1 MLSIGAMKSGQQ
13 GYYLALARE
22 DYYLN
27 GGEPPGVWHGE
38 GAADLGLVGAV
49 DGVALTRLFGGF
61 HPTEE
66 GRALV
71 QNAGAEDRQA
81 GWDLTFSAPK
91 SVSVLWSQADEATRR
106 ILQQAHFAA
115 VQAGLDYLE
124 DEVAVT
130 RLGKGGQEREPARL
144 VIATFEHHT
153 SRAQDPQLHT
163 HALVMNACT
172 SGDGRTRT
180 VESRPFYQAKM
191 AAGAIYR
198 AEYAL
203 QLENGLDLRIER
215 KGTLFEVG
223 GVSEPL
229 VAEMSKRRA
238 EIKESLAEGGY
249 SGAEAAARATL
260 LTRGTKGTLSQEELL
275 REWQSVGREF
285 GWGPEEAA
293 QLIDAALP
301 QTRLYPELERDQALE
316 KAAERATDQ
325 QSYFSRREFT
335 RYLAE
340 ESQGRGIGAGEVRTL
355 RDTFL
360 ADREEIVA
368 LGRHKGELVYT
379 TRAMMEE
386 EKKLLAAVE
395 RSRGAGM
402 PGVSET
408 LITGVIATRK
418 HFGEEQA
425 KALRHITET
434 GEGGS
439 IRMVSGM
446 AGTGKTTLLHAA
458 RMAWELEGY
467 EVRGAALSGKAAEGL
482 SEGAGIRSDTLMRT
496 LLDLKHGRMSL
507 HARSILVVDEA
518 AMVGTRMMRDLVDRV
533 EKTGARLVLVGDA
546 QQLQPIEAGGPFAE
560 MERRLASVQLTDIKR
575 QREEWAREAVKDF
588 AGGDAQKGLQ
598 AYAERGLVTI
608 EGDRRNAMESLI
620 SAWKEKGI
628 RNPEQQLILAG
639 TRKEAAIL
647 NRLAQEERKSAGRI
661 EGEGI
666 AIPGTGD
673 RLYAGDRVLFTKK
686 SRLHG
691 VENGSKGDVVDVDA
705 AKGTLTARLDNGDR
719 VHLSLNSYAEVRP
732 GYAMTTHKGQGATTE
747 WGFILAGGSMQDKEI
762 SYVQASRSRSET
774 RIFTDVEEAGEN
786 LTRLV
791 RQMNASRQKEMA
803 HTVEQRNA
811 REPRSAPEPRNAPEP
826 DYSHDIGF

>member
-13 GYYLALARE
+13 GYYLTLARE

-27 GGEPPGVWHGE
+27 GGEPLGLWHGQ
-38 GAADLGLVGAV
+38 GAADLGLTGPV
-49 DGVALTRLFGGF
+49 DGTALTRVFEGF
-61 HPTEE
+61 HPTED
-66 GRALV
+66 RALV

-115 VQAGLDYLE
+115 VKAGLDYLE

-163 HALVMNACT
+163 HALVMNVCT
-172 SGDGRTRT
+172 ADDGKTRT
-180 VESRPFYQAKM
+180 LESLPFYRAKM

-198 AEYAL
+198 AEFAL

-215 KGTLFEVG
+215 KGNLFEVE

-229 VAEMSKRRA
+229 IAEMSKRRA
-238 EIKESLAEGGY
+238 AIEKALAEGGY
-249 SGAEAAARATL
+249 SGAAAAAFATL
-260 LTRGTKGTLSQEELL
+260 ATRGTKGTLSQEQLL
-275 REWQSVGREF
+275 KQWQSVGHEF
-285 GWGPEEAA
+285 GWGPEQA
-293 QLIDAALP
+293 QRLVALGESQARLNP
-301 QTRLYPELERDQALE
+301 QNVREEVLR

-325 QSYFSRREFT
+325 QSFFSRLGFT

-340 ESQGRGIGAGEVRTL
+340 EAQGRGIGAAEVRTL

-360 ADREEIVA
+360 SDKNQIVP
-368 LGRHKGELVYT
+368 LGRHKEWLVYT
-379 TRAMMEE
+379 TPEMMEE
-386 EKKLLAAVE
+386 EKKLLASVE
-395 RSRGAGM
+395 RSQGAGIS
-402 PGVSET
+402 GVREE
-408 LITGVIATRK
+408 LVTGVIATRK
-418 HFGEEQA
+418 NFGAEQA
-425 KALRHITET
+425 RALRHITEK

-439 IRMVSGM
+439 IRVVSGM

-458 RMAWELEGY
+458 RMAWEMEGF

-482 SEGAGIRSDTLMRT
+482 SGGAGIRSETLMRT
-496 LLDLKHGRMSL
+496 LLDLKHKRFTLDSGSV
-507 HARSILVVDEA
+507 LVVDEA
-518 AMVGTRMMRDLVDRV
+518 GMVGTRMMRQLVDHV
-533 EKTGARLVLVGDA
+533 EKAGARLILVGDA

-560 MERRLASVQLTDIKR
+560 IEHRLGSVRLTDIKR

-588 AGGDAQKGLQ
+588 AGGKAEKGLE
-598 AYAERGLVTI
+598 AYAQRGLVTI
-608 EGDRRNAMESLI
+608 ESDRRRAMESLI

-639 TRKEAAIL
+639 TRKEATIL
-647 NRLAQEERKSAGRI
+647 NRLAQEERKGAGQI
-661 EGEGI
+661 EGDGI
-666 AIPGTGD
+666 AIPDTRD
-673 RLYAGDRVLFTKK
+673 RLYVGDRVLFTRK

-691 VENGSKGDVVDVDA
+691 VENGSTGDVVDVDA
-705 AKGTLTARLDNGDR
+705 AKATLTARLDNGDR
-719 VHLSLNSYAEVRP
+719 VHLSLNIYGDVKP

-786 LTRLV
+786 LARLV
-791 RQMNASRQKEMA
+791 RQMNESRQKEMA
-803 HTVEQRNA
+803 HTVARLNA
-811 REPRSAPEPRNAPEP
+811 KKP
-826 DYSHDIGF
+826 DHSPGIGF